1 MKSKLLPYL
10 LFLLILLNGVL
21 IFMLIK
27 KPHENRNR
35 PERNFLTEQLQ
46 FSETQK
52 DQFRVLDETH
62 RNVMMRIDK
71 NINEQKEVLFNSFS
85 KENFNL
91 DSLTN
96 KIAVL
101 SGKKES
107 EVFNFFSFC

>member
-1 MKSKLLPYL
+1 
-10 LFLLILLNGVL
+10 
-21 IFMLIK
+21 
-27 KPHENRNR
+27 
-35 PERNFLTEQLQ
+35 
-46 FSETQK
+46 
-52 DQFRVLDETH
+52 
-62 RNVMMRIDK
+62 MMRIDK

-107 EVFNFFSFC
+107 EVFNFFKNVRTICSTNQARKFDEIIRKALRGGEGRPPNDGNMPPPPPEERRHPPR